1 MEDEDKEYQD
11 KEDEDKKDNVN
22 EDKMADEPRIK
33 LTTLEINIGWCVDI
47 VIKYHLDLK

>member
-11 KEDEDKKDNVN
+11 KEDKDKGYKDIVN

-33 LTTLEINIGWCVDI
+33 LTTLE
-47 VIKYHLDLK
+47 